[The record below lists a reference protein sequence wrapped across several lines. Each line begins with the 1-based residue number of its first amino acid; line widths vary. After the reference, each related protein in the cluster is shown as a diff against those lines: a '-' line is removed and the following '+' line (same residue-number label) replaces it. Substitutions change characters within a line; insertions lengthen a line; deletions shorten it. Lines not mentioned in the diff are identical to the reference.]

1 MGIKRVFNAD
11 QEVTIG
17 AAIRAARL
25 AAGMTQANLAN
36 ALGISYQQVQNY
48 ERGSVRIAAS
58 TLGAIARLL
67 DTPVS
72 DFFDTRPRGTAPGAG
87 LDDEQRGPAP

>member
-11 QEVTIG
+11 QEATIG

-25 AAGMTQANLAN
+25 AAGMTQANLGT

-72 DFFDTRPRGTAPGAG
+72 EFFDARPRGTAPGMG
-87 LDDEQRGPAP
+87 VNDEQRGPAP

>member
-11 QEVTIG
+11 QEATIG

-25 AAGMTQANLAN
+25 AAGMTQANLAS

-58 TLGAIARLL
+58 TLAAIARLL
-67 DTPVS
+67 DAPVS
-72 DFFDTRPRGTAPGAG
+72 DFFTRPRGTAPGAG
-87 LDDEQRGPAP
+87 QDDEQRGSAA